1 MGVEGNGTY
10 KKGTAAEWTT
20 PKSLQII
27 NVEKREPS
35 YAFLAHLELFAK
47 PFGRCFLAKEKMSA

>member
-20 PKSLQII
+20 PKSLQIT
-27 NVEKREPS
+27 NVREDVEKSE
-35 YAFLAHLELFAK
+35 A
-47 PFGRCFLAKEKMSA
+47 